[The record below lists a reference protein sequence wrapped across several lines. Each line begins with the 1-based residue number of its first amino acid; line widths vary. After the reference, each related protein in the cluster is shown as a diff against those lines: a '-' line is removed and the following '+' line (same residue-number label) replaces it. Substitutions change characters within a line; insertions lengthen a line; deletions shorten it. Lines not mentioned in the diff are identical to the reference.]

1 MSTQRAKEIE
11 SFIEAMA
18 MPEHQGKIL
27 LADGLEDAFIG
38 LAQKDGVQVAVYGI
52 TSCIIALIK
61 TNKWSLE
68 EAEEYFHFNTLNAYV
83 GEYSPLFIEEMHK
96 DE

>member
-1 MSTQRAKEIE
+1 LKQRLKEVEAFVESTA
-11 SFIEAMA
+11 S
-18 MPEHQGKIL
+18 PEHQGKIL
-27 LADGLEDAFIG
+27 LADGLEDGFIG
-38 LAQKDGVQVAVYGI
+38 LAERDGVQVAVYGI

-61 TNKWSLE
+61 ANKWSLE

-83 GEYSPLFIEEMHK
+83 GEYSPLFIDEMHP

>member
-1 MSTQRAKEIE
+1 MKQRLKEVE
-11 SFIEAMA
+11 AFIEATA
-18 MPEHQGKIL
+18 SPEHKGKIL
-27 LADGLEDAFIG
+27 LADGLEDGFIG
-38 LAQKDGVQVAVYGI
+38 LAERDGVQVAVYGI

-61 TNKWSLE
+61 ANKWSLE

-83 GEYSPLFIEEMHK
+83 GEYSPLFIDEMHP